1 MYKIYLSLILFL
13 SILFFSDIAHG
24 QSTFKNILLPPNISS
39 VNEEFSGMTLYA
51 GRVYLEPQYG
61 SHKETK
67 LDGDFFLY
75 SLLADS
81 VGRVIDGKDTALTAY
96 RPIRV
101 KNLDKLPDSVK
112 TYYEGFEAIS
122 IVNNT
127 AYLSIETNDTYDYC
141 FLLRGTLDTLQNT
154 ITIDPLHF
162 AILKRPLRINN
173 AGFESVTWLPKEK
186 KLMAY
191 YEYNGMPDGG
201 KGYLI
206 DTSFKKVPQSVKV
219 PFLYFRITDMV
230 ASKKDKIYGIN
241 YFWNGDYDAYL
252 NNDQLKNQEENIKT
266 TIPDLKDNITQNPDY
281 LKKKTTSYG
290 RIVMLK
296 NRKDKHWKQVT
307 SAFPAPKNNWEG
319 IALYR
324 DGALI
329 ITDAN
334 RSSKQLTTFGYV
346 PLSPLTP

>member
-1 MYKIYLSLILFL
+1 MYKKYLYLTLFI
-13 SILFFSDIAHG
+13 SIVFLPAIAHS
-24 QSTFKNILLPPNISS
+24 QSTYKNIHLPLNINS

-67 LDGDFFLY
+67 LDGDFFIY

-81 VGRVIDGKDTALTAY
+81 IGRVINGKDTSLTAY
-96 RPIRV
+96 RTVRV
-101 KNLDKLPDSVK
+101 KNLNQLPDSVK

-141 FLLRGTLDTLQNT
+141 FLLKGKLDTLQNT

-162 AILKRPLRINN
+162 ATLKRPLRVNN

-186 KLMAY
+186 KLLAY
-191 YEYNGMPDGG
+191 YEYNGMPGGG

-206 DTSFKKVPQSVKV
+206 DTSFNKKPLLIKV
-219 PFLYFRITDMV
+219 PFLYFRITDIT
-230 ASKKDKIYGIN
+230 ATQDDKIYGIN

-266 TIPDLKDNITQNPDY
+266 SIPDLGDNISQNPDY
-281 LKKKTTSYG
+281 LKKKSTSYG
-290 RIVMLK
+290 RIMMLN
-296 NRKDKHWKQVT
+296 NRKDKNWKQVT

-319 IALYR
+319 ITLYR

-346 PLSPLTP
+346 KF

>member
-1 MYKIYLSLILFL
+1 MYKKYLSFILFL
-13 SILFFSDIAHG
+13 GNLFFSGIAHS
-24 QSTFKNILLPPNISS
+24 QSAFKNIPLPKNISS
-39 VNEEFSGMTLYA
+39 VNEEFSGMAMYG

-67 LDGDFFLY
+67 LDGVFFIY

-81 VGRVIDGKDTALTAY
+81 IGRVIDGKDTALTAY
-96 RPIRV
+96 RPVRV
-101 KNLDKLPDSVK
+101 KNLNQLPDSVK
-112 TYYEGFEAIS
+112 AYYEGFEAIS

-162 AILKRPLRINN
+162 ATLKRPLRINN

-186 KLMAY
+186 KLLAY
-191 YEYNGMPDGG
+191 YEYNGMPGGG

-206 DTSFKKVPQSVKV
+206 DTSFTRQPQVIKV
-219 PFLYFRITDMV
+219 PFLYFRITDMT
-230 ASKKDKIYGIN
+230 ATQKDKIYGIN

-266 TIPDLKDNITQNPDY
+266 AVPDLKDNIAANPDY
-281 LKKKTTSYG
+281 LKKKSTSYG
-290 RIVMLK
+290 RIVMLN

-324 DGALI
+324 DGALLV
-329 ITDAN
+329 TDAN

-346 PLSPLTP
+346 RLAR